1 MPMNNA
7 QAISH
12 LYKDTSGTW
21 VIQTNSAHCTG
32 VAELTAKF
40 AAEFGMA
47 NWGRLLGLLH
57 DRGKERT
64 SFQTYIRTSSGFDNC
79 PDYSEEHH
87 HSYIGA
93 ILAHRLPHDTF
104 CWLSNAIAGHHRG
117 LYDMD
122 ELGLILMQ
130 KFPEEVNQ
138 HIPDLEL
145 EQPSVRLD
153 NKDVSHLVRM
163 LFSCLVDADRLDTER
178 FMHPLEFMHR
188 GTVTTMA
195 DLKRSLNTYR
205 LRFTKLPDT
214 NLNILR
220 TQIQKI
226 CEVKGNCAPGFFEL
240 NVPTGG
246 GKTIASVIWA
256 VNHAINHDKK
266 RIIIAIPFTSIIVQT
281 AAILRDIFGSE
292 NVIEHHSSVNP
303 DKMDRHA
310 SLACENWDAPIVV
323 TTNVQLFESI
333 FSNRP
338 ASCRKL
344 HSLCNSV
351 VILDEIQS
359 LPLKML
365 QPIID
370 SMRTYA
376 KLFNTSFLFS
386 TASQPVL
393 DGEHKGL
400 GTARL
405 YGLPE
410 NLITKIID
418 PDMTLHRT
426 IRRSELAMDTTQVDI
441 ATLANRIAAHPRVL
455 CIVNTRSL
463 ALKTYQQL
471 AAENITAYHLSRMM
485 CPAHILETIQ
495 EIKHALAESD
505 KHVRVISTQLIE
517 AGVDIDFPVV
527 YRQLAG
533 LDSLLQAA
541 GRCNREGT
549 MPSGITHVFQ
559 IDGFRVTGS
568 MGFAIDAMKRMMS
581 LHPDSD
587 WFSPDVMSEYYDA
600 LYSNT
605 PTFDEADIS
614 GMQNSLKNCQYETA
628 ARNFRLIDE
637 SGITVI
643 VNYGEAE
650 SLVEELQTSGP
661 SRDLSRRLGRY
672 CVSIPQ
678 RMFTDLENGGL
689 ITQPHPGFFFIP
701 LRDQYDSCTGL
712 KTKNEYLEQI
722 MII

>member
-1 MPMNNA
+1 MNSTEI
-7 QAISH
+7 ISH
-12 LYKDTSGTW
+12 LYQDTSGAW
-21 VIQTNSAHCTG
+21 VIQTNADHCSG

-40 AAEFGMA
+40 AGGFGMA
-47 NWGRLLGLLH
+47 YWGQMLGLLH
-57 DRGKERT
+57 DRGKERL
-64 SFQTYIRTSSGFDNC
+64 SFQNHIRTSSGFDNC
-79 PDYSEEHH
+79 PDSGEGHH

-93 ILAHRLPHDTF
+93 ILAHRLPHDAF

-122 ELGLILMQ
+122 ELELILKQ
-130 KFPEEVNQ
+130 EIPKEINQFIPE
-138 HIPDLEL
+138 LKL
-145 EQPSVRLD
+145 EQPPTLPDS
-153 NKDVSHLVRM
+153 NDVSHLVRM

-188 GTVTTMA
+188 GTGTTMM
-195 DLKRSLNTYR
+195 DLKIRLDAYR
-205 LRFTKLPDT
+205 KQFSTLPET
-214 NLNILR
+214 NLNTLR
-220 TQIQKI
+220 TQIQQI
-226 CEVKGNCAPGFFEL
+226 CEIKGTCAPGFFEL

-246 GKTIASVIWA
+246 GKTIASIIWA
-256 VNHAINHDKK
+256 VNHALSHDKQ

-281 AAILRDIFGSE
+281 AKILRDIFGNE
-292 NVIEHHSSVNP
+292 NVIEHHSAVNTDRM
-303 DKMDRHA
+303 DKHA
-310 SLACENWDAPIVV
+310 TLACENWDAPIVV

-370 SMRTYA
+370 CMKTYA

-405 YGLPE
+405 HGLPE
-410 NLITKIID
+410 KLITPIID
-418 PDMTLHRT
+418 HDMSLHNA
-426 IRRSELAMDTTQVDI
+426 IRRCELQIDTTPTDI
-441 ATLANRIAAHPRVL
+441 ATLSRNLAEHQRVL
-455 CIVNTRSL
+455 CIVNTRNL

-471 AAENITAYHLSRMM
+471 TAENVTAYHLSRMM
-485 CPAHILETIQ
+485 CPAHILDTIY
-495 EIKHALAESD
+495 EIKHLLTD
-505 KHVRVISTQLIE
+505 TGRPVRVISTQLIE

-541 GRCNREGT
+541 GRCNREEH

-559 IDGFRVTGS
+559 INGFRAMGS
-568 MGFAIDAMKRMMS
+568 MGFAIDAMKRMIS

-587 WFSPDVMSEYYDA
+587 WFAPEVMSEYYDA

-605 PTFDEADIS
+605 PSFDEPGIT
-614 GMQNSLKNCQYETA
+614 GMLDSFKNCQFETA
-628 ARNFRLIDE
+628 AGHFKLIEE

-650 SLVEELQTSGP
+650 SLVAELQASGP

-678 RMFTDLENGGL
+678 RMFADLESGGL
-689 ITQPHPGFFFIP
+689 ITQPHSGFFYIP
-701 LRDQYDSCTGL
+701 LKEQYDPYTGL
-712 KTKNEYLEQI
+712 KTDNEYLEHT